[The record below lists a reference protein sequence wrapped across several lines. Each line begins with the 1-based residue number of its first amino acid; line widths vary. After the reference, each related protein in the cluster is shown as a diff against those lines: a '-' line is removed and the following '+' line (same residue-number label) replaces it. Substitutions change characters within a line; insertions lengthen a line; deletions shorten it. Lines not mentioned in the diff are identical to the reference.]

1 MFRSVIFSAIV
12 VIISCTLVPK
22 AKISQHV
29 IPFDV
34 SNSPVN
40 QRFFSAP
47 HNFGNKKRK
56 KKNIHSKALRLVITR
71 THCNPLLMGGLSIYA
86 MAWLDSFQGGMY
98 THAMCIEPS
107 LLCVPNSCSFV

>member
-47 HNFGNKKRK
+47 ISAIKKEK
-56 KKNIHSKALRLVITR
+56 KKFIQKL
-71 THCNPLLMGGLSIYA
+71 YA
-86 MAWLDSFQGGMY
+86 
-98 THAMCIEPS
+98 
-107 LLCVPNSCSFV
+107 